1 MLFYNNLIIVVIA
14 VSSFLSFISLSHTF
28 RPTVLDQFNN
38 LTIGDDNF
46 LAAVIEY
53 GGQYNG
59 TGQEQVLYN
68 LEQYVQI
75 VYYVTTKV
83 PNISIIVFPEV
94 GLQRIHGPSSD
105 DLYAEPV
112 PDGDENV
119 TPCSSNDTVVLNTL
133 SCLAKGYNTYL
144 VANLIESHT
153 PENTSTVDYY
163 NTNVVF
169 NRNGT
174 LIARY
179 RKFNIYGI
187 DGKPLRKPTTPDLTH
202 FDTDFGVRFGTFIC
216 FDIAFQT
223 PALDLILKH
232 NITHFAYPVAWVSE
246 LPFLTALQMQAGW
259 AQANNV
265 VLMAA
270 GLNNPLN
277 GSTGSGI
284 YAGSKLIG
292 AYQTTNNNNFA
303 VVGIVPKNLTNYQA
317 GNITSVKL
325 SLAITQ
331 PETEVLGLLED
342 RIDTYRGEL
351 LAENKKYRK
360 GEGIVGL
367 AGRWSRTELKDRK
380 VCYGDFCCKFSLNF
394 TVFYL
399 DSILPLDEVVDTSD
413 HFGSNEYM
421 IVAFDGVRSYGGGLA
436 TGGIKVCALVSCL
449 NRNSSSC
456 ALPTVNATQKS
467 VVFNSV
473 RRFFKTDTVFHN
485 IFVETEIAEN
495 ENNIFVMPDA
505 ISRHTS
511 SPSRG
516 TGIEFGKI
524 ETDYSFE
531 RSLDTNKNITHVK
544 MVNTAEMSNLGAF
557 GVYARVFSRDGMNAT
572 TNISY
577 IDYYDTTDGDDD
589 TSTGSKGIR
598 LTIELIT
605 LISCSISILS
615 SIT

>member
-246 LPFLTALQMQAGW
+246 LPFLT
-259 AQANNV
+259 
-265 VLMAA
+265 
-270 GLNNPLN
+270 
-277 GSTGSGI
+277 
-284 YAGSKLIG
+284 
-292 AYQTTNNNNFA
+292 
-303 VVGIVPKNLTNYQA
+303 A